1 MGGAQFRRQHL
12 AINKAPRPTTIEAD
26 KGQREP
32 RWLLL
37 ITLLF
42 VLGVTLLLVFYAQV
56 HAFLS

>member
-1 MGGAQFRRQHL
+1 MNVR
-12 AINKAPRPTTIEAD
+12 KPAPQPITIET
-26 KGQREP
+26 KEREREP

-56 HAFLS
+56 DAFLS

>member
-1 MGGAQFRRQHL
+1 MNVR
-12 AINKAPRPTTIEAD
+12 KPAPRSIAIETGD
-26 KGQREP
+26 RQREP

-56 HAFLS
+56 HSLLS